1 MYNTLCCRNV
11 NLVIAERRQFVFM
24 FEIPSRVFF
33 GRSVA
38 AQVGSM
44 ACGLNAKDALV
55 ICDKGVKAVG
65 IVTPILQSLQDA
77 GIAVNIFDE
86 VTPNPTDTLIN
97 EVVEYAKTLMVDII
111 IAVGGGSTL
120 DTAKAI
126 NVLLS
131 NPGPIHLYEGM
142 DRVKHEPRPLIAI
155 PTTAGTGSEVTSF
168 SVITDSKKS
177 RKMVIGGRHVGA
189 TIALLDPEL
198 TVNLPPTI
206 TAATGMDALTHAIE
220 AHFSTNASVMSDVN
234 ALKAIELLYANL
246 EIATTKGSDI
256 IARENVMMGSLL
268 AGFAFNSAVLGLA
281 HAIAHPLGALF
292 HVPHGIANAIVL
304 PYVIAFNGQN
314 NTEKIIN
321 IGKAM
326 GLALEDSTADYI
338 PHKIM
343 ELNDRLGIPR
353 LKKYVGKS
361 DFSSIVCSALNE
373 PSLET
378 NPRKVED
385 KDILAILESSF

>member
-1 MYNTLCCRNV
+1 
-11 NLVIAERRQFVFM
+11 M

-33 GRSVA
+33 SRSITR
-38 AQVGSM
+38 QVGSI
-44 ACGLNAKDALV
+44 ARGLNAKDALV
-55 ICDKGVKAVG
+55 ICDKGVRAAG
-65 IVTPILQSLQDA
+65 IVTPILQSLEGA
-77 GIAVNIFDE
+77 GIAVNVFDE
-86 VTPNPTDTLIN
+86 VTPNPTDVLIS
-97 EVVEYAKTLMVDII
+97 EAAEYAKTLTIDII
-111 IAVGGGSTL
+111 IAVGGGSAL

-131 NPGPIHLYEGM
+131 NPGPIGLYEGM
-142 DRVKHEPRPLIAI
+142 DMVKHKTGPLIAI

-168 SVITDSKKS
+168 SVITDCEND
-177 RKMVIGGRHVGA
+177 RKMVIGGRHVSA
-189 TIALLDPEL
+189 TIALLDPAL
-198 TVNLPPTI
+198 TVKLPPTI

-234 ALKAIELLYANL
+234 ALKAIELLYVNL
-246 EIATTKGSDI
+246 EIATTNGSDV

-314 NTEKIIN
+314 NIEKILN

-326 GLALEDSTADYI
+326 GLGPEDSSVDYI
-338 PHKIM
+338 VHKIM
-343 ELNDRLGIPR
+343 ELNNRLGIPS
-353 LKKYVGKS
+353 LKNYVAKS
-361 DFSSIVCSALNE
+361 DFSSIVCKTLNE

-378 NPRKVED
+378 NPRKVES
-385 KDILAILESSF
+385 KDILAILERAFYPKPIYL